1 MTGIQFII
9 TSVSESHCLVG
20 FFDPTLPPPSLAESN
35 NSMFFFEKQ
44 KQTFAHQQEVSSLG
58 ENYFLVVDYEDEVS
72 SEDEQDSINEK
83 LKSLIA
89 ESRILAKCDVIIKK
103 NDENVIDLMHNSSKD
118 ADIVFLGLALPEKNS
133 EEEFAENLN
142 KLVVGF
148 KSTILVRNAESTQGE
163 LIE

>member
-1 MTGIQFII
+1 M
-9 TSVSESHCLVG
+9 
-20 FFDPTLPPPSLAESN
+20 
-35 NSMFFFEKQ
+35 
-44 KQTFAHQQEVSSLG
+44 
-58 ENYFLVVDYEDEVS
+58 
-72 SEDEQDSINEK
+72 NEK